1 MSEDKKES
9 FKEKYFNYHFL
20 FRSIGSI
27 MVINSIG
34 VLGIGVYSLFKTW
47 FDIFRIGIGTSQHMG
62 AYIFK
67 SIDIIL
73 VGLVLFIFGTS
84 LKSLIKKKQ
93 FDTKKDSV
101 ADIFDIKTFLA
112 QKHFLWQSFAT
123 TLLFVFIT
131 QVFKIED
138 LKWEYLIIPISI
150 ALIAVS
156 MFFMKKSN

>member
-1 MSEDKKES
+1 MSEGKKES
-9 FKEKYFNYHFL
+9 FKEKYLNYHFL
-20 FRSIGSI
+20 FRSIGSL
-27 MVINSIG
+27 MVMNSIG
-34 VLGIGVYSLFKTW
+34 VLGLGVFMLFRTW
-47 FDIFRIGIGTSQHMG
+47 FDIFRIGIGTNLHTG

-84 LKSLIKKKQ
+84 LKSLIKIKK

-101 ADIFDIKTFLA
+101 FDIFDIETFLA

-131 QVFKIED
+131 QVFKTDD
-138 LKWEYLIIPISI
+138 LKWEHLIIPISL
-150 ALIAVS
+150 ALIAIS
-156 MFFMKKSN
+156 MYFMKKSH